1 MFKKKKLKL
10 DFYTAHDTII
20 EMQPMQSR
28 TKPPSWWKEI
38 KNSFDQFRSRVGV
51 TVPTPTIK
59 TCPGVVDY
67 IRKPMTL
74 KLWSD
79 VIFKVKANG
88 DVTAIEPIHNAGIID
103 GAMHYSDQYGDT
115 LYPNRTVFKLHGP
128 WAVKANFPGE
138 YMITECHYSEDLRKH
153 GILISPGISNFNLQH
168 TLNAFL
174 VFPIK
179 DEDYTVT
186 LKYGT
191 PIMSLYPMHDRK
203 FEIKMHKTDRKG
215 FSDIQS
221 VFPSTFIGR
230 YYTGKHA
237 LKN

>member
-1 MFKKKKLKL
+1 MLRKKNRL

-20 EMQPMQSR
+20 EMQPIRQG
-28 TKPPSWWKEI
+28 TKPPAWWKRI

-51 TVPTPTIK
+51 SVPTPTIK

-67 IRKPMTL
+67 MRKPITL

-88 DVTAIEPIHNAGIID
+88 DVECIEPIHNAQIIE
-103 GAMHYSDQYGDT
+103 GAMHHSEQYGDT

-128 WAVKANFPGE
+128 WAVKANFPGD

-153 GILISPGISNFNLQH
+153 NILISPGISNFNLQH
-168 TLNAFL
+168 TLNFFL

-191 PIMSLYPMHDRK
+191 PIMSLYPMHDRP
-203 FEIKMHKTDRKG
+203 FEIKMHQTDLKG
-215 FSDIQS
+215 FRDVQS

-230 YYTGKHA
+230 YYAGKHT